1 MRLTSSRR
9 LQAGLS
15 LVEILVAMVI
25 SLIATLV
32 IFQTFAVSEGVRRTS
47 TSGGDA
53 QQNGALALY
62 SITRELRLAGFGINN
77 ADLLGCNVVAYDAQ
91 HSPPDVPPYTLA
103 PALITP
109 AASATES
116 DSLTINYG
124 SANLLSNPAQLM
136 QDMASGT
143 SIVRVSNRYGYSPAD
158 VVLIA
163 EGGKD
168 CSLLEIT
175 QTPETSGNTDEI
187 HHGTGTYVDS
197 EGKNHTVRFNK
208 ASGTPEVYTKEARVY
223 NLGQAPVQNRYYVQ
237 NNQLLVDSTYGSPAT
252 RVVADN
258 IVQMRV
264 EYGKDSDGDG
274 AVDSYDNKLPAT
286 SQEWERV
293 AAVRIAVIARSA
305 LAEKP
310 SVEGGAC
317 DTTTATP
324 TWSNGKFDL
333 SADANWNCYRYRVFE
348 TTIPLRNIIW
358 QQLQS

>member
-1 MRLTSSRR
+1 MRLTFSRR

-77 ADLLGCNVVAYDAQ
+77 ADLLGCNVVAYDVQ
-91 HSPPDVPPYTLA
+91 HSPPDIPAYTLA

-109 AASATES
+109 AAAATDS

-158 VVLIA
+158 VVL
-163 EGGKD
+163 
-168 CSLLEIT
+168 
-175 QTPETSGNTDEI
+175 
-187 HHGTGTYVDS
+187 
-197 EGKNHTVRFNK
+197 
-208 ASGTPEVYTKEARVY
+208 
-223 NLGQAPVQNRYYVQ
+223 
-237 NNQLLVDSTYGSPAT
+237 
-252 RVVADN
+252 VA
-258 IVQMRV
+258 
-264 EYGKDSDGDG
+264 
-274 AVDSYDNKLPAT
+274 
-286 SQEWERV
+286 
-293 AAVRIAVIARSA
+293 
-305 LAEKP
+305 
-310 SVEGGAC
+310 
-317 DTTTATP
+317 
-324 TWSNGKFDL
+324 
-333 SADANWNCYRYRVFE
+333 
-348 TTIPLRNIIW
+348 
-358 QQLQS
+358 